1 MSFSTEVRV
10 RTVVDDSELMDLLRD
25 SKRDM
30 KKAMRLGFGRAM
42 TETKRKT
49 QQYLA
54 QALAPQRIGTSLD
67 HEISV
72 GSDGKVEAI
81 FGSQGKDLGGA
92 IGVGIHTSPDD
103 DGNQYNIGAAYQ
115 EGRSQRT
122 VYWRRSGAAEHGR
135 EIGRKGSGTA
145 WLPNES
151 FTFFGFPRLD
161 YIGFA
166 MDDFE
171 ERSPRIVKRF
181 IDRAYKGRG
190 GE

>member
-1 MSFSTEVRV
+1 MLDVGTRI
-10 RTVVDDSELMDLLRD
+10 DDSELMDLLRD

-67 HEISV
+67 HEIET
-72 GSDGKVEAI
+72 DGQGRVTAE
-81 FGSQGKDLGGA
+81 FGSRGPNLNGA
-92 IGVGIHTSPDD
+92 IGVGIHTAPDD
-103 DGNQYNIGAAYQ
+103 DGNQYNFGAAFN
-115 EGRSQRT
+115 EGRTQKT
-122 VYWRRSGAAEHGR
+122 IYWSAPGAAQHGR

-145 WLPNES
+145 WLPREK

-161 YIGFA
+161 YIEYA

-181 IDRAYKGRG
+181 IDRAYRNRG

>member
-1 MSFSTEVRV
+1 MLDVGTRI
-10 RTVVDDSELMDLLRD
+10 DDTELMDLLHD

-49 QQYLA
+49 QQYLK

-67 HEISV
+67 HEIET
-72 GSDGKVEAI
+72 DGQGRVTAL
-81 FGSQGKDLGGA
+81 FGSRGPNLDGA

-103 DGNQYNIGAAYQ
+103 NEEQYNFGVAYN
-115 EGRSQRT
+115 EGRTQRT
-122 VYWRRSGAAEHGR
+122 IYWRSPRAAEHGR
-135 EIGRKGSGTA
+135 EIGRKFSGTA
-145 WLPNES
+145 WLPSEK
-151 FTFFGFPRLD
+151 FTFFGFPRLE
-161 YIGFA
+161 YIEFA
-166 MDDFE
+166 MDDFR

-181 IDRAYKGRG
+181 IGQAFRGRG

>member
-1 MSFSTEVRV
+1 MLGVGVRI
-10 RTVVDDSELMDLLRD
+10 DDSELQDLLRD

-67 HEISV
+67 HEIET
-72 GSDGKVEAI
+72 DGQGRVTAE
-81 FGSQGKDLGGA
+81 FGSRGPNLGGT
-92 IGVGIHTSPDD
+92 IGVA
-103 DGNQYNIGAAYQ
+103 YN
-115 EGRSQRT
+115 EGRTQRT
-122 VYWRRSGAAEHGR
+122 IYWSAPGAAEHGR

-145 WLPNES
+145 WLPNEK
-151 FTFFGFPRLD
+151 FTFFGFPRLE
-161 YIGFA
+161 YIEYA
-166 MDDFE
+166 MDDFR